1 MVRKIVISFV
11 LMSQAASAATP
22 GLLLRWK
29 GDKSPR
35 CQKLVES
42 FLTELR
48 SMASDQLIE
57 LEAVAAAA
65 AQPDRRLVEMECAA
79 NTIKVNGN
87 GHAMSLRYSQKA
99 SGFEAL
105 DWLPFQ
111 QSFLRE
117 QVGAPVPETPQ
128 SVTLAS
134 LAPASVENKSAPA
147 TMAQKIPETKSEKSI
162 FQRWWFWGLVA
173 GAVGGGVYALNQ
185 ANSRKSSVNVEIQ

>member
-1 MVRKIVISFV
+1 MVRRIVLSLV
-11 LMSQAASAATP
+11 LLSQVSQAATS

-35 CQKLVES
+35 CQRLVES

-57 LEAVAAAA
+57 LEAIEPAAAR
-65 AQPDRRLVEMECAA
+65 PDRKLVEMECEEAA
-79 NTIKVNGN
+79 VKVTGN
-87 GHAMSLRYSQKA
+87 GHSMILRYSQKA

-117 QVGAPVPETPQ
+117 QPVASAEPAQP
-128 SVTLAS
+128 VTLAS
-134 LAPASVENKSAPA
+134 LAPASAENKSAPA
-147 TMAQKIPETKSEKSI
+147 TMAEKTPETRSEKSI

-173 GAVGGGVYALNQ
+173 GAVGGGVYALTQ
-185 ANSRKSSVNVEIQ
+185 ANSRESSVNVEIQ